1 MMKLGLTISALC
13 LAIMA
18 TTPPCYAQAPG
29 SDAPAAEASVLLT
42 VFLHHDQSKNLAEI
56 NQELKKNGY
65 YDQFPPPGVTVES
78 WYVVM
83 GIGQIV
89 TLRVPASKLR
99 EVNTLRTPHGDHTAR
114 NFSLPT
120 TTRRWPSSNAK
131 PCATRSPNQEQPA

>member
-99 EVNTLRTPHGDHTAR
+99 EVNTVLENTAWGPYRTEFFPSYDYKALAEQQRETMR
-114 NFSLPT
+114 NK
-120 TTRRWPSSNAK
+120 K
-131 PCATRSPNQEQPA
+131 P

>member
-1 MMKLGLTISALC
+1 MKTALTISAFCIAL
-13 LAIMA
+13 LA
-18 TTPPCYAQAPG
+18 TPASFAQAAAG
-29 SDAPAAEASVLLT
+29 EAPAAEGTVLLT

-65 YDQFPPPGVTVES
+65 YDQFPPAGVTVDS

-99 EVNTLRTPHGDHTAR
+99 EVNTVLENTAWGPYRTEFFPAYDYKALAEQQRETMR
-114 NFSLPT
+114 NK
-120 TTRRWPSSNAK
+120 K
-131 PCATRSPNQEQPA
+131 P